1 MFTRLSRLYTI
12 QKVLLTYGIDLL
24 LLDLQPSL
32 SLKLL
37 TALSPDRWRHKN
49 TRNLPRAERL
59 RLSLEELGP
68 VFVKFGQMLSTRR
81 DLLPDDIATELALLQ
96 DRVPPFPSDLAVQSI
111 EESLN
116 STVGE
121 LFADFESEALASASI
136 AQVHA
141 ATLHSGEQVV
151 VKVLRPGIKK
161 TIDRDLSLMF
171 LLADLANTF
180 WSESKR
186 LKPREVVSEYEKT
199 IYDELDMQREAANA
213 AQLRRNFECS
223 SELYIPEVYWDY
235 TDGDVMVME
244 RISGIPV
251 SHVDE
256 LKAAGVDLEKLAER
270 GVNIF
275 FTQVFRDN
283 FFHADMHPGNI
294 FVSADDPLDPSYIAV
309 DFGIVGTLTDED
321 RHYLSQNLLAFFE
334 QDYYK
339 VARLHVDSGWVPADT
354 RIEEFESSIRTVCE
368 PIFEKPLE
376 EISFGQVLLRLFQ
389 TARRFQMEV
398 QPQLVLLQKT
408 LLNIEGLGR
417 QLYPQ
422 LDIWKTARPVL
433 KGFMIEQNSPLTV
446 LRDIQRNAPEW
457 VRLFPEMPG
466 LVHRFLA
473 TGANGG
479 TVPSGIQAGFQG
491 GVRAGRGVAGA
502 VSSSTGVQ
510 TTAVIYAVCAA
521 GFFVCATLVTLLGS
535 SELFRLFGV
544 PLWAWLIFIVAVW
557 CMRRA
562 FKTTESS

>member
-1 MFTRLSRLYTI
+1 VFARISRLYTI
-12 QKVLLTYGIDLL
+12 QKVLLTYGIDQL
-24 LLDLQPSL
+24 LLDLQPSM
-32 SLKLL
+32 SLKLV
-37 TALSPDRWRHKN
+37 TSLSPDRWRHKD
-49 TRNLPRAERL
+49 TRKLPRAERL
-59 RLSLEELGP
+59 RRALEELGP

-81 DLLPDDIATELALLQ
+81 DLLPDDIAAELALLQ
-96 DRVPPFPSDLAVQSI
+96 DRVPPFPSEEAIQSI
-111 EESLN
+111 EESLG

-141 ATLHSGEQVV
+141 ATMHGGEQVV

-171 LLADLANTF
+171 LLADLANSF

-223 SELYIPEVYWDY
+223 EELYVPEVYWDY
-235 TDGDVMVME
+235 TGGDAMVME
-244 RISGIPV
+244 RISGIPI
-251 SHVDE
+251 SHIDE

-270 GVNIF
+270 AVNIF
-275 FTQVFRDN
+275 FGQVFRDN

-294 FVSADDPLDPSYIAV
+294 FVSAENPLDPSFIAV
-309 DFGIVGTLTDED
+309 DFGIVGSLTNED

-408 LLNIEGLGR
+408 LLNVEGLGR

-422 LDIWKTARPVL
+422 LDLWKTARPVGVG
-433 KGFMIEQNSPLTV
+433 KAV
-446 LRDIQRNAPEW
+446 
-457 VRLFPEMPG
+457 
-466 LVHRFLA
+466 
-473 TGANGG
+473 TGD
-479 TVPSGIQAGFQG
+479 
-491 GVRAGRGVAGA
+491 AGA
-502 VSSSTGVQ
+502 CASVSCHRCKRW
-510 TTAVIYAVCAA
+510 YCAI
-521 GFFVCATLVTLLGS
+521 GYSG
-535 SELFRLFGV
+535 
-544 PLWAWLIFIVAVW
+544 WQVW
-557 CMRRA
+557 CGGWI
-562 FKTTESS
+562 SW

>member
-1 MFTRLSRLYTI
+1 MFARLSRLYTI
-12 QKVLLTYGIDLL
+12 QKVFLTYGIDQLL
-24 LLDLQPSL
+24 LELKPSL
-32 SLKLL
+32 PLKVI
-37 TALSPDRWRHKN
+37 TSLSPDRWRHKQS
-49 TRNLPRAERL
+49 RSLPRAERL
-59 RLSLEELGP
+59 RRSLEELGP

-81 DLLPDDIATELALLQ
+81 DLLADDIAAELALLQ
-96 DRVPPFPSDLAVQSI
+96 DRVPPFSSETAVQTI
-111 EESLN
+111 EASLDG
-116 STVGE
+116 SVDE
-121 LFADFESEALASASI
+121 LFADFEIEALASASI

-141 ATLHSGEQVV
+141 AVLHSGEQVI
-151 VKVLRPGIKK
+151 VKVLRPGIKT

-171 LLADLANTF
+171 MLADLAASF

-213 AQLRRNFECS
+213 AQLRRNFEDS
-223 SELYIPEVYWDY
+223 NELYIPEIYWDY
-235 TDGDVMVME
+235 TRDNVLVME
-244 RISGIPV
+244 RIKGIPI
-251 SHVDE
+251 SHIDK

-294 FVSADDPLDPSYIAV
+294 FVSEENPSDPSYIAV
-309 DFGIVGTLTDED
+309 DFGIVGSLTDED

-422 LDIWKTARPVL
+422 LDLWKTARPVL
-433 KGFMIEQNSPLTV
+433 KGFMVEQNSPLTV
-446 LRDIQRNAPEW
+446 LRDIQRNVPEW
-457 VRLFPEMPG
+457 GRMLPEMPG
-466 LVHRFLA
+466 LVHQFLA
-473 TGANGG
+473 
-479 TVPSGIQAGFQG
+479 
-491 GVRAGRGVAGA
+491 AGA
-502 VSSSTGVQ
+502 GTGGFNRAAIRPHTNKQ
-510 TTAVIYAVCAA
+510 HPSFNDDTNTTGVIYAICAA
-521 GFFVCATLVTLLGS
+521 GFFICATLVTLLGS
-535 SELFRLFGV
+535 AELFRLFGV
-544 PLWAWLIFIVAVW
+544 PLWAWLIFIMAVW
-557 CMRRA
+557 CLRRA
-562 FKTTESS
+562 FRSNRG

>member
-1 MFTRLSRLYTI
+1 VLCREAKGCVVHWRSSARYLS
-12 QKVLLTYGIDLL
+12 
-24 LLDLQPSL
+24 S
-32 SLKLL
+32 
-37 TALSPDRWRHKN
+37 A
-49 TRNLPRAERL
+49 
-59 RLSLEELGP
+59 
-68 VFVKFGQMLSTRR
+68 
-81 DLLPDDIATELALLQ
+81 
-96 DRVPPFPSDLAVQSI
+96 PFPSELAIKCI
-111 EESLN
+111 EESLEG
-116 STVGE
+116 SVDE
-121 LFADFESEALASASI
+121 LFAEFDSEALASASI

-141 ATLHSGEQVV
+141 AVMHTGDQVV
-151 VKVLRPGIKK
+151 VKVLRPDIKT
-161 TIDRDLSLMF
+161 TISRDLSLMF
-171 LLADLANTF
+171 LLADLAASF

-186 LKPREVVSEYEKT
+186 LKPREVVGEYEKT

-213 AQLRRNFECS
+213 AQLRRNFEDS
-223 SELYIPEVYWDY
+223 DDLYIPGIYWDY
-235 TDGDVMVME
+235 TRDDVIVME
-244 RISGIPV
+244 RIKGIPV
-251 SHVDE
+251 SHIDE
-256 LKAAGVDLEKLAER
+256 LKARGVNLEKLAER

-294 FVSADDPLDPSYIAV
+294 FVSEENPCDPSYIAV

-446 LRDIQRNAPEW
+446 LRDIQRNVPEW
-457 VRLFPEMPG
+457 GRMLPEMPG

-473 TGANGG
+473 SG
-479 TVPSGIQAGFQG
+479 TQSHGLHSTVSPLNNLAARR
-491 GVRAGRGVAGA
+491 VDP
-502 VSSSTGVQ
+502 VSSTDKTNG
-510 TTAVIYAVCAA
+510 VIYAICAA
-521 GFFVCATLVTLLGS
+521 GFFICATLVTLLGS
-535 SELFRLFGV
+535 VDLLRIVGV
-544 PLWAWLIFIVAVW
+544 PLWAWLIFLLAVW
-557 CMRRA
+557 CMHRA
-562 FKTTESS
+562 FKSTRV

>member
-1 MFTRLSRLYTI
+1 MFARLSRLYTI
-12 QKVLLTYGIDLL
+12 QKVFLTYGIDQLL
-24 LLDLQPSL
+24 LELKPSL
-32 SLKLL
+32 PLKVI
-37 TALSPDRWRHKN
+37 TSLSPDRWRHKQS
-49 TRNLPRAERL
+49 RSLPRAERL
-59 RLSLEELGP
+59 RRSLEELGP

-81 DLLPDDIATELALLQ
+81 DLLADDIAAELALLQ
-96 DRVPPFPSDLAVQSI
+96 DRVPPFSSETAVQTI
-111 EESLN
+111 EESLDG
-116 STVGE
+116 SVDE
-121 LFADFESEALASASI
+121 LFADFEIEALASASI

-141 ATLHSGEQVV
+141 AVLHSGEQVI
-151 VKVLRPGIKK
+151 VKVLRPGIKT

-171 LLADLANTF
+171 MLADLAASF

-213 AQLRRNFECS
+213 AQLRRNFEDS
-223 SELYIPEVYWDY
+223 NELYIPEIYWDY
-235 TDGDVMVME
+235 TRDNVLVME
-244 RISGIPV
+244 RIKGIPI
-251 SHVDE
+251 SHIDK

-294 FVSADDPLDPSYIAV
+294 FVSEENPSDPSYIAV
-309 DFGIVGTLTDED
+309 DFGIVGSLTDED

-422 LDIWKTARPVL
+422 LDLWKTARPVL
-433 KGFMIEQNSPLTV
+433 KGFMVEQNSPLTV
-446 LRDIQRNAPEW
+446 LRDIQRNVPEW
-457 VRLFPEMPG
+457 GRMLPEMPG
-466 LVHRFLA
+466 LVHQFLA
-473 TGANGG
+473 
-479 TVPSGIQAGFQG
+479 
-491 GVRAGRGVAGA
+491 AGA
-502 VSSSTGVQ
+502 GTGGFNRAAIRPHTNKQ
-510 TTAVIYAVCAA
+510 HPSFNDDTNTTGVIYAICAA
-521 GFFVCATLVTLLGS
+521 GFFICATLVTLLGS
-535 SELFRLFGV
+535 AELFRLFGV

-557 CMRRA
+557 CLRRA
-562 FKTTESS
+562 FRSNRG

>member
-1 MFTRLSRLYTI
+1 MFARLSRLYTI
-12 QKVLLTYGIDLL
+12 QKVFLIYGIDQL
-24 LLDLQPSL
+24 LLDRKPSL
-32 SLKLL
+32 PLKVL
-37 TALSPDRWRHKN
+37 TSLSPDRWRHKE
-49 TRNLPRAERL
+49 TRSLPRAERL
-59 RLSLEELGP
+59 RRSLEELGP

-81 DLLPDDIATELALLQ
+81 DLLADDIAAELALLQ
-96 DRVPPFPSDLAVQSI
+96 DRVPPFPSELAIQTI
-111 EESLN
+111 EESLEG
-116 STVGE
+116 SVDE
-121 LFADFESEALASASI
+121 LFAEFEAEALASASI

-141 ATLHSGEQVV
+141 AVLHSGEDVV
-151 VKVLRPGIKK
+151 VKVLRPDIKT
-161 TIDRDLSLMF
+161 TIERDLSLMF
-171 LLADLANTF
+171 LLADLASSF

-213 AQLRRNFECS
+213 AQLRRNFEDS
-223 SELYIPEVYWDY
+223 DELYIPEIYWDY
-235 TDGDVMVME
+235 TRDNVLVME
-244 RISGIPV
+244 RINGIPI
-251 SHVDE
+251 SHIDE

-294 FVSADDPLDPSYIAV
+294 FVSEENPSDPSYIAV

-422 LDIWKTARPVL
+422 LDLWKTARPVL
-433 KGFMIEQNSPLTV
+433 KGFMLEQNSPLTV
-446 LRDIQRNAPEW
+446 LREIQRNVPEW
-457 VRLFPEMPG
+457 GRMLPEMPG
-466 LVHRFLA
+466 LVHQFLA
-473 TGANGG
+473 TGAGSAG
-479 TVPSGIQAGFQG
+479 IVSGIANVNRIPPG
-491 GVRAGRGVAGA
+491 RAESHDSRNRING
-502 VSSSTGVQ
+502 
-510 TTAVIYAVCAA
+510 VIYAICAA
-521 GFFVCATLVTLLGS
+521 GFFICATLVTLLGS
-535 SELFRLFGV
+535 GDLFRLFGV
-544 PLWAWLIFIVAVW
+544 PLWAWLIFLLAVW
-557 CMRRA
+557 CLRRA
-562 FKTTESS
+562 FGSTKN

>member
-1 MFTRLSRLYTI
+1 MFARLSRLYTI
-12 QKVLLTYGIDLL
+12 QKVLLTYGIDQLL
-24 LLDLQPSL
+24 LEVKPSMA
-32 SLKLL
+32 LKVV
-37 TALSPDRWRHKN
+37 TSLSPDRWRHQQ
-49 TRNLPRAERL
+49 TRKLPRAVRL
-59 RLSLEELGP
+59 RRSLEELGP
-68 VFVKFGQMLSTRR
+68 VFVKFGQMLSTSR
-81 DLLPDDIATELALLQ
+81 DLLADDIAAELALLQ
-96 DRVPPFPSDLAVQSI
+96 DQVPPFPSDLAIRSI
-111 EESLN
+111 EESLQG
-116 STVGE
+116 SVDEIFTS
-121 LFADFESEALASASI
+121 FDSQPLASASI

-141 ATLHSGEQVV
+141 AVMHNGDEVV
-151 VKVLRPGIKK
+151 VKVLRPGIRD
-161 TIDRDLSLMF
+161 TIHRDLSLMYT
-171 LLADLANTF
+171 LAGLAASF

-213 AQLRRNFECS
+213 AQLKRNFTDS
-223 SELYIPEVYWDY
+223 KELYIPEVYWDY
-235 TDGDVMVME
+235 TRDNVIVME
-244 RISGIPV
+244 RIEGIPI
-251 SHVDE
+251 SHIDE
-256 LKAAGVDLEKLAER
+256 LKAAGVNLEKLAER

-294 FVSADDPLDPSYIAV
+294 FVCKKNPSDPSYIAV
-309 DFGIVGTLTDED
+309 DFGIVGSLTDED

-422 LDIWKTARPVL
+422 LDLWKTARPVL

-446 LRDIQRNAPEW
+446 LREIQRNAPEW
-457 VRLFPEMPG
+457 GRLLPEMPG
-466 LVHRFLA
+466 LVHQFLA
-473 TGANGG
+473 A
-479 TVPSGIQAGFQG
+479 G
-491 GVRAGRGVAGA
+491 GVSGNSVYTSKSAFLSKAGVKPAQ
-502 VSSSTGVQ
+502 SSTSESLING
-510 TTAVIYAVCAA
+510 VIYAIVAA
-521 GFFVCATLVTLLGS
+521 GFFICATLVTLLGS
-535 SELFRLFGV
+535 AGLYRLFSV
-544 PLWAWLIFIVAVW
+544 PLWAWLIFLLAAW
-557 CMRRA
+557 CLRCA
-562 FKTTESS
+562 FKSVR

>member
-1 MFTRLSRLYTI
+1 MFARISRLYTI
-12 QKVLLTYGIDLL
+12 QKVFLTYGIDQL
-24 LLDLQPSL
+24 LLDLKPSL
-32 SLKLL
+32 PLKII
-37 TALSPDRWRHKN
+37 TSLSPDRWRHSE
-49 TRNLPRAERL
+49 TRSLPRAERL
-59 RLSLEELGP
+59 RRALEELGP

-81 DLLPDDIATELALLQ
+81 DLLADDIAAELALLQ
-96 DRVPPFPSDLAVQSI
+96 DRVPPFPSELAVQSI
-111 EESLN
+111 EASLDG
-116 STVGE
+116 SVDE
-121 LFADFESEALASASI
+121 LFAEFEHEALASASI

-141 ATLHSGEQVV
+141 AVMHSGARVV

-171 LLADLANTF
+171 LLADLAASF

-213 AQLRRNFECS
+213 AQLRRNFEDS
-223 SELYIPEVYWDY
+223 EELYIPEIDWDY
-235 TDGDVMVME
+235 TRGDVLVME
-244 RISGIPV
+244 RIHGIPI
-251 SHVDE
+251 SHIDE

-294 FVSADDPLDPSYIAV
+294 FVSEENPADPSYIAV
-309 DFGIVGTLTDED
+309 DFGIVGTLTEED
-321 RHYLSQNLLAFFE
+321 RHYLSQNMLAFFE

-433 KGFMIEQNSPLTV
+433 KGFMLEQNSPLTV
-446 LRDIQRNAPEW
+446 LREIQRNAPEW
-457 VRLFPEMPG
+457 GRMLPEMPG
-466 LVHRFLA
+466 LVHQFI
-473 TGANGG
+473 ANGAMRSG
-479 TVPSGIQAGFQG
+479 VGPSLSGVPPARQAASRSVTPAVHTHGI
-491 GVRAGRGVAGA
+491 V
-502 VSSSTGVQ
+502 
-510 TTAVIYAVCAA
+510 YAICAA
-521 GFFVCATLVTLLGS
+521 GFFICATLVTLLGS
-535 SELFRLFGV
+535 SELLRVLGV
-544 PLWAWLIFIVAVW
+544 PVWAWLIFSVAVW
-557 CMRRA
+557 CLRRA
-562 FKTTESS
+562 FK

>member
-1 MFTRLSRLYTI
+1 MFARLSRLYTI
-12 QKVLLTYGIDLL
+12 QKVFLTYGIDQL
-24 LLDLQPSL
+24 LLDLKPSL
-32 SLKLL
+32 PLKVL
-37 TALSPDRWRHKN
+37 TSLSPDRWRHKH
-49 TRNLPRAERL
+49 TRSLPRAERL
-59 RLSLEELGP
+59 RRSLEELGP

-81 DLLPDDIATELALLQ
+81 DLLADDIAAELALLQ
-96 DRVPPFPSDLAVQSI
+96 DSVPPFPSDVAVQCI
-111 EESLN
+111 EDSLEG
-116 STVGE
+116 SVTE
-121 LFADFESEALASASI
+121 LFAEFDSEALASASI

-141 ATLHSGEQVV
+141 ASLHSGEQVV
-151 VKVLRPGIKK
+151 VKVLRPGIKT

-171 LLADLANTF
+171 MLADLAASF

-213 AQLRRNFECS
+213 AQLKRNFEDS
-223 SELYIPEVYWDY
+223 NELYIPEIHWDY
-235 TDGDVMVME
+235 TRDNVLVME
-244 RISGIPV
+244 RIKGIPI
-251 SHVDE
+251 SHIDE

-294 FVSADDPLDPSYIAV
+294 FVSEENPSDPSYIAV

-408 LLNIEGLGR
+408 LLNVEGLGR

-422 LDIWKTARPVL
+422 LDLWKTARPIL

-446 LRDIQRNAPEW
+446 LRDIQRNVPEW
-457 VRLFPEMPG
+457 GRMLPEMPG
-466 LVHRFLA
+466 LVHQFLA
-473 TGANGG
+473 
-479 TVPSGIQAGFQG
+479 
-491 GVRAGRGVAGA
+491 AGA
-502 VSSSTGVQ
+502 GSKIGYSAGGSQHRAMAIQSTDNNHAEKSKG
-510 TTAVIYAVCAA
+510 VIYAICAA

-535 SELFRLFGV
+535 ADLIRLLGV
-544 PLWAWLIFIVAVW
+544 PLWAWLIFLVAVW
-557 CMRRA
+557 CLRRA
-562 FKTTESS
+562 FRSTKT